1 MKVPRR
7 EWIVSLLAGCLTG
20 KAAAEPPAASACAG
34 EADRITALIEE
45 LTQVK
50 AQLADAEARLERMMR
65 ALSEQRG
72 ALQNRPSFD
81 ALRQTAE
88 PPADAPD
95 RKPPTVRC
103 AAITNSGKRCTR
115 PAVPGSRYCRQHQ
128 LANQK

>member
-1 MKVPRR
+1 MVPRR
-7 EWIVSLLAGCLTG
+7 GLIVALLAGRLTG
-20 KAAAEPPAASACAG
+20 GAPAAPPPASPCAG

-50 AQLADAEARLERMMR
+50 AQLADAEARLERLMR

-72 ALQNRPSFD
+72 ALQNRPAFD
-81 ALRQTAE
+81 ALQQPSAA
-88 PPADAPD
+88 PADTAD

-103 AAITNSGKRCTR
+103 AALTNSGNRCTR

-128 LANQK
+128 LAHQK

>member
-20 KAAAEPPAASACAG
+20 KAAADPPPASSCAG

-50 AQLADAEARLERMMR
+50 AQLADAEARLEKLMR

-81 ALRQTAE
+81 ALKQTAE
-88 PPADAPD
+88 PAADAPD
-95 RKPPTVRC
+95 RKPPIVRC
-103 AAITNSGKRCTR
+103 AALTTSGKRCTR
-115 PAVPGSRYCRQHQ
+115 AAVPGSRYCRQHQ
-128 LANQK
+128 LAHQK

>member
-7 EWIVSLLAGCLTG
+7 EWLVSLLAGCLTG
-20 KAAAEPPAASACAG
+20 KAAAEPPPASPCAG

-45 LTQVK
+45 LAQVK
-50 AQLADAEARLERMMR
+50 TQLAEAEARLEKLMR

-81 ALRQTAE
+81 ALKQGAE
-88 PPADAPD
+88 SAADAPD
-95 RKPPTVRC
+95 RKPPVVRC

-115 PAVPGSRYCRQHQ
+115 PALPGSRYCRQHQ
-128 LANQK
+128 LAHQK

>member
-20 KAAAEPPAASACAG
+20 TAAADPPPAPPCAA

-50 AQLADAEARLERMMR
+50 SQLSDAETRLEKLVR

-81 ALRQTAE
+81 ALKQ
-88 PPADAPD
+88 PAGPLADEPD
-95 RKPPTVRC
+95 RKPPVVRC
-103 AAITNSGKRCTR
+103 AAITTSGKRCTR
-115 PAVPGSRYCRQHQ
+115 AAVSGSRYCRQHQ
-128 LANQK
+128 LAHQK